1 MYRQDMPYC
10 AFGGGAKISYEQI
23 QIQSSKDIDE
33 AGQTNEVR
41 ASRAEKAVRE
51 GFQIRPKDELEY
63 VNAADLI
70 SDTFHLCDR
79 NGWDVEGVISI
90 AIANC
95 RIGSESWSMYWC
107 DSVRQ
112 SRYFLASARMEAN
125 ASVEKFWNSSMKR

>member
-1 MYRQDMPYC
+1 MPL
-10 AFGGGAKISYEQI
+10 AGEQKLVMNKFKFSP
-23 QIQSSKDIDE
+23 QKDIDE

-112 SRYFLASARMEAN
+112 SRYFLASARIEAN